1 MTSPLPPPASAA
13 GMHPVHACRTR
24 RARHTAPTTPNS
36 AQAVTPPEALWRYGV
51 ISSFLHG
58 ASTDA
63 SLRKRL
69 QMAAS
74 QQWVDPNGQTR
85 PIPAETLRH
94 WIYRYRKGGIQALA
108 DKIRRDKG
116 VTQVGDEMIQALAK
130 LREEFPTLT
139 TQRLLSLLRER
150 KVWDGR
156 DPSRSAI
163 YRAVQTRGLQRRG
176 EIDTHTAEQARAFAY
191 DQFGQMW
198 TADFL
203 HGPTV
208 REGNK
213 PSQKLYLLAIID
225 DATRFV
231 VHAHFYTTEGLV
243 ALVHGLSEA
252 ITRFGIPERF
262 YTDNGSAFRTL
273 HLQTI
278 AARLGF
284 FLPHTPAY
292 RPQGRGKI
300 ERFFGTLR
308 RQFLDG
314 ATASSRQEWNLKL
327 RAWID
332 QYHHTKH
339 DTLQA
344 TPLERRLGAPS
355 SLRPFHG
362 VADPLKKAFLLE
374 ARRKVRRDGTV
385 LLDGATW
392 DVPGALPGEVVDI
405 LHAPWVPEQILVGP
419 DHKVAKPVNRIANAK
434 RFERNPVRGN
444 ARHKANPDT
453 HKERNP

>member
-1 MTSPLPPPASAA
+1 MTHTLAPPATAA
-13 GMHPVHACRTR
+13 GTYPP
-24 RARHTAPTTPNS
+24 RARRIRRTGTEPTS
-36 AQAVTPPEALWRYGV
+36 QAVTPPEALWRYAV

-58 ASTDA
+58 ASTET
-63 SLRKRL
+63 SLRQRL
-69 QMAAS
+69 RHAAVA
-74 QQWVDPNGQTR
+74 QQWIDPSGQTN

-108 DKIRRDKG
+108 DRIRRDRG
-116 VTQVGDEMIQALAK
+116 TTQVRGDLIEALVE
-130 LREEFPTLT
+130 LRAEFPALT
-139 TQRLLSLLRER
+139 TQRLLALLRER
-150 KVWDGR
+150 RLWDGR

-163 YRAVQTRGLQRRG
+163 YRAVQVRGLQRRG
-176 EIDTHTAEQARAFAY
+176 AIATQTAQQARAFAY
-191 DQFGQMW
+191 DHFGQMW

-208 REGNK
+208 REGRK
-213 PSQKLYLLAIID
+213 ASQKLYLLAIID

-231 VHAHFYTTEGLV
+231 VHAHFYTTEGVV
-243 ALVHGLSEA
+243 AMVHGLSEA

-262 YTDNGSAFRTL
+262 YTDNGSAFRSL

-284 FLPHTPAY
+284 ALPHTPAY

-314 ATASSRQEWNLKL
+314 SAAASRKDWNAKL

-332 QYHHTKH
+332 QYHHNRHETIQE
-339 DTLQA
+339 TPLAMRLA
-344 TPLERRLGAPS
+344 TPSRLRAFP
-355 SLRPFHG
+355 G

-374 ARRKVRRDGTV
+374 GRRKVRRDGTIH
-385 LLDGATW
+385 LEGTTW
-392 DVPGALPGEVVDI
+392 DIPGSLPGETVDI
-405 LHAPWVPEQILVGP
+405 LYAPWVPEQILVGP
-419 DHKVAKPVNRIANAK
+419 DHKIAKPVDRS
-434 RFERNPVRGN
+434 FN
-444 ARHKANPDT
+444 ARRFAQNPLRGKASRETNPET
-453 HKERNP
+453 KENTP

>member
-1 MTSPLPPPASAA
+1 M
-13 GMHPVHACRTR
+13 
-24 RARHTAPTTPNS
+24 
-36 AQAVTPPEALWRYGV
+36 
-51 ISSFLHG
+51 
-58 ASTDA
+58 
-63 SLRKRL
+63 
-69 QMAAS
+69 
-74 QQWVDPNGQTR
+74 
-85 PIPAETLRH
+85 
-94 WIYRYRKGGIQALA
+94 
-108 DKIRRDKG
+108 
-116 VTQVGDEMIQALAK
+116 
-130 LREEFPTLT
+130 
-139 TQRLLSLLRER
+139 SLLRQR
-150 KVWDGR
+150 KEWDGR
-156 DPSRSAI
+156 APSRSAI
-163 YRAVQTRGLQRRG
+163 YRAVRTRGLQRRG
-176 EIDTHTAEQARAFAY
+176 EIATQTTEEARAFAY
-191 DQFGQMW
+191 DHFRQMW

-208 REGNK
+208 REGRK
-213 PSQKLYLLAIID
+213 ASQKLYLLAIID

-231 VHAHFYTTEGLV
+231 VHAHFYTTEGIV

-284 FLPHTPAY
+284 TLPHTPAY

-314 ATASSRQEWNLKL
+314 TIAASRKEWNLKL
-327 RAWID
+327 REWID
-332 QYHHTKH
+332 RYHHARH
-339 DTLQA
+339 ETLQA
-344 TPLERRLGAPS
+344 TPLERRLSTPS
-355 SLRPFHG
+355 LLRPFPG

-392 DVPGALPGEVVDI
+392 DVPGALPGEVVNI

-419 DHKVAKPVNRIANAK
+419 DHKVARPVDRIVNAT
-434 RFERNPVRGN
+434 RFAKNPIRGN
-444 ARHKANPDT
+444 AHTDAKKTPTRRKAHEQPEPKSRIQRHQ
-453 HKERNP
+453 HGRNPRALPMPIRSLLGHLSTQGCVDVQGRRRQPPTHGSAPVTGKVVRLGWRARNRQVHASQATSGATGRQDLSYGPDPVGRTEDRTDSA

>member
-1 MTSPLPPPASAA
+1 MTDSLPPPASAA
-13 GMHPVHACRTR
+13 RTHSARAR
-24 RARHTAPTTPNS
+24 RARHEGATAPHSQGATP
-36 AQAVTPPEALWRYGV
+36 TDALWRYGV
-51 ISSFLHG
+51 ISAFLH
-58 ASTDA
+58 AAPTEA
-63 SLRKRL
+63 SLRQRL
-69 QMAAS
+69 QNAAS
-74 QQWVDPNGQTR
+74 QQWIDPAGRTR

-94 WIYRYRKGGIQALA
+94 WIYRYRKGGILALS
-108 DKIRRDKG
+108 DRTRRDKG
-116 VTQVGDEMIQALAK
+116 ETQVSEEMIQALTK

-139 TQRLLSLLRER
+139 TLRLLSLLRQR
-150 KVWDGR
+150 KEWDGR
-156 DPSRSAI
+156 APSRSAI
-163 YRAVQTRGLQRRG
+163 YRAVRTRGLQRRG
-176 EIDTHTAEQARAFAY
+176 EIATQTTEEARAFAY
-191 DQFGQMW
+191 DHFGQMW

-208 REGNK
+208 REGRK
-213 PSQKLYLLAIID
+213 ASQKLYLLAIID

-231 VHAHFYTTEGLV
+231 VHAHFYTTEGIV

-284 FLPHTPAY
+284 TLPHTPAY

-314 ATASSRQEWNLKL
+314 TIAASRKEWNLKL
-327 RAWID
+327 REWID
-332 QYHHTKH
+332 RYHHARH
-339 DTLQA
+339 ETLQA
-344 TPLERRLGAPS
+344 TPLERRLSTPS
-355 SLRPFHG
+355 LLRPFPG

-392 DVPGALPGEVVDI
+392 DVPGALPGEVVNI

-419 DHKVAKPVNRIANAK
+419 DHKVARPVDRIVNAT
-434 RFERNPVRGN
+434 RFAKNPIRGN
-444 ARHKANPDT
+444 AHTDAKKDT
-453 HKERNP
+453 HKEKSP

>member
-1 MTSPLPPPASAA
+1 MTSHLAPPATTE
-13 GMHPVHACRTR
+13 GTHPVRACLAR
-24 RARHTAPTTPNS
+24 RARHAGAAELRSQT
-36 AQAVTPPEALWRYGV
+36 VTPPEALWRYAV
-51 ISSFLHG
+51 ISSFLH
-58 ASTDA
+58 AAPTDA
-63 SLRKRL
+63 SLRQRL
-69 QMAAS
+69 QQAAS
-74 QQWVDPNGQTR
+74 KEWIDPTGHAR

-108 DKIRRDKG
+108 DRIRRDKG
-116 VTQVGDEMIQALAK
+116 MTQVCDEMIQALAK
-130 LREEFPTLT
+130 LREEFPALT

-150 KVWDGR
+150 KIWDGR

-176 EIDTHTAEQARAFAY
+176 EIATHTAEQARAFAY
-191 DQFGQMW
+191 DRFGEMW

-208 REGNK
+208 REGSK
-213 PSQKLYLLAIID
+213 MQKLYLLAIID

-231 VHAHFYTTEGLV
+231 VHAHFYTTEGIV

-284 FLPHTPAY
+284 SLPHTPAY

-314 ATASSRQEWNLKL
+314 ATAPSRKEWNLKL
-327 RAWID
+327 REWID
-332 QYHHTKH
+332 QYHHNRH

-385 LLDGATW
+385 LLDGLTW
-392 DVPGALPGEVVDI
+392 DIPGALPGEVVDI

-419 DHKVAKPVNRIANAK
+419 DHKVARPVDRITNAK
-434 RFERNPVRGN
+434 RFEHNPIRGN
-444 ARHKANPDT
+444 AQLDANT
-453 HKERNP
+453 HKEKNP